1 VIPVQ
6 LCLIAAMVGTLSVP
20 GTAKKKDPHIYYNV
34 TIDTTDLSGFDV
46 TMRIEGAPQSIR
58 LAMAIHPEYNDRF
71 WRYVRGLR
79 AESIGKPTHLA
90 FAIEADNAW
99 RIFTRN
105 GHAVVHYRIELPRED
120 PRNRAVWHT
129 TLRADGASLNSTDT
143 FLYLT
148 AFPNAPVKVDF
159 NIPDGWDATSGAYR
173 PTGVMTFYPGMT
185 RRTYVPPLE
194 TTTTTLLDSPILLG
208 RFRSWGFTVQG
219 IPHSVVYWP
228 LPNATPFDTTEFVG
242 SIERFARQAFALFGK
257 APYERYTFLIE
268 DGAWGGLEHVGSVSI
283 GAQSRDLARDPR
295 AYMDEIAHEYF
306 HTWNLVALNPRGPLT
321 ASANPPTHTREL
333 WFSEGVTMYY
343 AETLRLRAGIPEG
356 GQTRV
361 RDLEKEIDRFY
372 GNSGN
377 SYLSPERGS
386 WASIDPPDVNT
397 GDYLSNYYTQG
408 RLIAH
413 GLDIIIGD
421 STGGRKGIDDVMR
434 SLYDRFAKKSAF
446 TGVDIEQAAD
456 GVCKCNTHRFFEDH
470 VRGAKPIDFNPLL
483 APLGLRVV
491 LTTEP
496 VADSSGTPYP
506 DLRITAYAPPAGGRM
521 RVRIMDPRTVWVSA
535 GLHTGME
542 WTSLNRIA
550 IDSLPDFRRAIRSI
564 KLGDVV
570 PVEIIRNGVREQ
582 INVRATGY
590 ERTRARIVE
599 IPDATPEQIE
609 RRRVWMSAVARSGFG
624 SASETH
630 RIPKQGA
637 TSFAAY

>member
-1 VIPVQ
+1 MIPVQ
-6 LCLIAAMVGTLSVP
+6 LFLILLASTAPATPAKPNPSIVYTL
-20 GTAKKKDPHIYYNV
+20 
-34 TIDTTDLSGFDV
+34 TINPADLSGFDV
-46 TMRIEGAPQSIR
+46 EMRISGAPQSIA
-58 LAMAIHPEYNDRF
+58 LAMAVHQEYNDRF
-71 WRYVRGLR
+71 WRYVRNLR
-79 AESIGKPTHLA
+79 AEFDHKPL
-90 FAIEADNAW
+90 AIEREKENAW
-99 RIFTRN
+99 RILTPR
-105 GHAVVHYRIELPRED
+105 GEAIVHYRIQLPPEN
-120 PRNRAVWHT
+120 PTNRAVWHT
-129 TLRADGASLNSTDT
+129 ALRADGASINSTDT
-143 FLYLT
+143 FLYLPD
-148 AFPNAPVKVDF
+148 FPRTPVRVLF
-159 NIPDGWDATSGAYR
+159 NMPETWEIRAEMTGGVLANLGRRSPQYVSGDA
-173 PTGVMTFYPGMT
+173 
-185 RRTYVPPLE
+185 
-194 TTTTTLLDSPILLG
+194 TTLLDSPILLG
-208 RFRSWGFTVQG
+208 SLRTWSFTVEG
-219 IPHSVVYWP
+219 VPHRVIYWP

-257 APYERYTFLIE
+257 APYPSYTFLFE

-283 GAQSRDLARDPR
+283 GAQSRDLAKDPR

-333 WFSEGVTMYY
+333 WWSEGVTMYY
-343 AETLRLRAGIPEG
+343 AETLRRRAGIPEG

-361 RDLEKEIDRFY
+361 RDLEEEIDRFF

-413 GLDIIIGD
+413 ALDIIIGD

-434 SLYDRFAKKSAF
+434 SLYDRFAKKTAF

-456 GVCKCNTHRFFEDH
+456 GVCKCNMHRFFEDH

-506 DLRITAYAPPAGGRM
+506 DLRISAYAPPAGGRM
-521 RVRIMDPRTVWVSA
+521 RVRIMDPRTVWVGA

-542 WTSLNRIA
+542 WTSLNRIQ
-550 IDSLPDFRRAIRSI
+550 IDSFPDFRRAIRSI

-570 PVEIIRNGVREQ
+570 PVEIVRNGAREQ
-582 INVRATGY
+582 INVRVTGY

-599 IPDATPEQIE
+599 VPDATPAQIA
-609 RRRVWMSAVARSGFG
+609 RRRVWLAGLALR
-624 SASETH
+624 
-630 RIPKQGA
+630 P
-637 TSFAAY
+637 

>member
-6 LCLIAAMVGTLSVP
+6 LFLIATMVGTLSVP
-20 GTAKKKDPHIYYNV
+20 GSAKKKDPHIYYTV
-34 TIDTTDLSGFDV
+34 TIDTADLSGFDV

-58 LAMAIHPEYNDRF
+58 LAMAVHPEYNDRF

-105 GHAVVHYRIELPRED
+105 GHADVRYRIELPRED

-129 TLRADGASLNSTDT
+129 MLRADGASLNSTDT
-143 FLYLT
+143 FLYL
-148 AFPNAPVKVDF
+148 ADFPLAPVKVSF
-159 NIPDGWDATSGAYR
+159 SIPDYWEVASGLDRPVRNVPYGGMRRYR
-173 PTGVMTFYPGMT
+173 E
-185 RRTYVPPLE
+185 PLE
-194 TTTTTLLDSPILLG
+194 GTTTTLLDSPILLG
-208 RFRSWGFTVQG
+208 KFRSWYFTVQG

-257 APYERYTFLIE
+257 APYERYTFLVE

-283 GAQSRDLARDPR
+283 GAQSRDLASDPR
-295 AYMDEIAHEYF
+295 AYMGEIAHEYF

-321 ASANPPTHTREL
+321 ASAKPPTHTREL
-333 WFSEGVTMYY
+333 WWSEGVTMYY
-343 AETLRLRAGIPEG
+343 AETLQRRAGMPEG

-361 RDLEKEIDRFY
+361 RDLEEEIDRFY

-386 WASIDPPDVNT
+386 WASIDPPDLST

-413 GLDIIIGD
+413 ALDIIIGD
-421 STGGRKGIDDVMR
+421 STGGRRGIDDAMR
-434 SLYDRFAKKSAF
+434 LMYERFAKRTAF
-446 TGVDIEQAAD
+446 TGVDIERAID
-456 GVCKCNTHRFFEDH
+456 SVCRCNVHSFFEDH
-470 VRGAKPIDFNPLL
+470 VRGAKPIDFNTLL

-491 LTTEP
+491 LATER

-506 DLRITAYAPPAGGRM
+506 DLRVTAYAPPTGGRM
-521 RVRIMDPRTVWVSA
+521 RVRIMDPRTVWASA

-542 WTSLNRIA
+542 WTSLNRIQ
-550 IDSLPDFRRAIRSI
+550 IDSFPDFRRAIRGI

-570 PVEIIRNGVREQ
+570 PVEVVKNGAIQ
-582 INVRATGY
+582 LLNVRVTEY
-590 ERTRARIVE
+590 DRTRARIVE
-599 IPDATPEQIE
+599 IPGATVEQLA
-609 RRRVWMSAVARSGFG
+609 RRRLWMTGAARSG
-624 SASETH
+624 T
-630 RIPKQGA
+630 
-637 TSFAAY
+637 